1 MTPSLSTP
9 ESIPASPGTNLPVGN
24 VNTVNFPPETP
35 ETPETPAVAAPV
47 TDTIPAQVPSVPVSQ
62 DPWQVN
68 KLESG
73 EYEVRLPTG
82 QIYKGN
88 EQQVINELAKAQFHA
103 SNTISN
109 LKTQV
114 PQAPAPAI
122 PTEQFDPAAEA
133 IADLLA
139 PYLGMRNGRELKEAL
154 GSQQQTTEQYR
165 ANMENAT
172 FLQRNP
178 DFPQNPMNAQKMEE
192 TVQALGLPWNAQSL
206 EVAHYY
212 LKGRG
217 QYVAA
222 APQQPMGQ
230 TASPVPSPLPPPPG
244 SNQPQQGVPTE
255 KDLWALSDS
264 ELIKLARGY

>member
-9 ESIPASPGTNLPVGN
+9 EMTPVSPAIEN
-24 VNTVNFPPETP
+24 VNTVNFPPETLA
-35 ETPETPAVAAPV
+35 TSETPAAAAPV
-47 TDTIPAQVPSVPVSQ
+47 SEPIPPQVPSVPVSQ

-230 TASPVPSPLPPPPG
+230 VAAPVPSPLPPPPG

-255 KDLWALSDS
+255 KDLWALPDS